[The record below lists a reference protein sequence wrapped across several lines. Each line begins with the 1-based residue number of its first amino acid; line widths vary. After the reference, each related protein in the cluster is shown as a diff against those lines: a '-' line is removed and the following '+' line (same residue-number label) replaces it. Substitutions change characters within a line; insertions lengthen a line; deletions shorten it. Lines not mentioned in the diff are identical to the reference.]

1 MRRAGTRTAPDRSN
15 SRFAFFSTPMDS
27 IFLKTSLQ
35 RSVRFMGFVLVMMSL
50 AIALPAAERGSGAS
64 SQELA
69 QGLVVTANFTDQEV
83 DASFA
88 IALNLSRSLQSS
100 EGRLAVLIGQT
111 DFTNL
116 FIPSGNSLNYLPRIL
131 PLPAGESSVRVFLVS
146 TSDEW
151 RELTQ
156 LTLRVKPPAPDDSA
170 SGQPGGQAQPSAAD
184 PAQTGAAKKYV
195 FTPSLTLGMKSQM
208 AERHFPD
215 SNRPERPTFA
225 DATLQASLKSEMTN
239 RWFGNQMQFDLVGS
253 SFKKEA
259 LRFAELGANAPKVDL
274 SSYLTQ
280 FQLNGAKFQAGHT
293 AFGNNRHLINS
304 FGSRGL
310 TLSIPLG
317 KRSDFSLAALNG
329 TSIVGWNNFFG
340 LDRRKHQILSAT
352 LGFEFIDQR
361 PGGLRLEAAAL
372 SGSLQ
377 PLAGFNQGVINDAEQ
392 SKGGSLRLLATDKA
406 QRLKLEGG
414 FTRSLFSNPSD
425 PLLNQNQLVIPVKET
440 TRSAYYLDTS
450 YALLQNLKL
459 GEKKT
464 ASLRLNYRLENVD
477 PLFRSVAATTQADRF
492 QHELEI
498 TGAVGDITA
507 TVSHQQFHDNLAE
520 VPSLLETL
528 SRRYVVVVSVPLA
541 TLAPEAPD
549 GTGAANRLS
558 RSMWLPRLGYNM
570 NRIHQFG
577 RAFPLNAGFNDP
589 SQVPDQISEI
599 HDFSSEW
606 QFEKWRLTYRFNRS
620 FQDNRQPGRVLSD
633 LLNQIHGV
641 IVGLNPHTSFDL
653 NFDLNVESAKNFE
666 TARID
671 RTLRAGINTNWR
683 MTPRMTINVI
693 ASNTL
698 AGDLGRRITRNRST
712 EFDLQWSYQFT
723 HGETGWRKVKGQ
735 FFIRYADR
743 YARTRDLLFGLNNLT
758 RLKTLNGGINF
769 VFF

>member
-1 MRRAGTRTAPDRSN
+1 MSYGTLN
-15 SRFAFFSTPMDS
+15 
-27 IFLKTSLQ
+27 TSLR
-35 RSVRFMGFVLVMMSL
+35 RSAAFMKSVFLVTAMV
-50 AIALPAAERGSGAS
+50 IAAPAAERNPGEPSQTAP
-64 SQELA
+64 SQELMITSN
-69 QGLVVTANFTDQEV
+69 LTDQDVEP
-83 DASFA
+83 SFV
-88 IALNLSRSLQSS
+88 LTFTPSRPLKVT
-100 EGRLAVLIGQT
+100 EGRLAILIG
-111 DFTNL
+111 DMDITNL
-116 FIPSGNSLNYLPRIL
+116 LTPTGDGLSYSPRIL
-131 PLPAGESSVRVFLVS
+131 PLPAGESPVKVFLV
-146 TSDEW
+146 TLSDEW
-151 RELTQ
+151 REVTQ
-156 LTLRVKPPAPDDSA
+156 FTIRVKAQAPAD
-170 SGQPGGQAQPSAAD
+170 GAQPQTSSADVAK
-184 PAQTGAAKKYV
+184 PASANKYK
-195 FTPSLTLGMKSQM
+195 FTPSLTLGMKSQLT
-208 AERHFPD
+208 ERHFPD
-215 SNRPERPTFA
+215 SNRPERPTFT

-239 RWFGNQMQFDLVGS
+239 GWFGNQMQFDLVGS
-253 SFKKEA
+253 SFQKEA
-259 LRFAELGANAPKVDL
+259 LRFAGLGANAPKVDL

-280 FQLNGAKFQAGHT
+280 FQLNGVKFQAGHAT
-293 AFGNNRHLINS
+293 FGTNRHLINS

-352 LGFEFIDQR
+352 LGFEFIGQR

-377 PLAGFNQGVINDAEQ
+377 PIAGFNQGVINDAEQ

-414 FTRSLFSNPSD
+414 FTRNLFSNPSD
-425 PLLNQNQLVIPVKET
+425 PLLNQSQPVVPVKET

-450 YALLQNLKL
+450 YALLQNRKL
-459 GEKKT
+459 SEKTT
-464 ASLRLNYRLENVD
+464 ANLRLNYRLESVD

-498 TGAVGDITA
+498 TGAVGEITA
-507 TVSHQQFHDNLAE
+507 TVSHQQFHDNLADI
-520 VPSLLETL
+520 PSLLTTL

-541 TLAPEAPD
+541 SLAPD
-549 GTGAANRLS
+549 GADGAGATNGAG

-589 SQVPDQISEI
+589 SQVPDQISEN

-606 QFEKWRLTYRFNRS
+606 QFQTWRLTYHFNRS
-620 FQDNRQPGRVLSD
+620 FQDNRQPGRVLAD

-641 IVGLNPHTSFDL
+641 TLGLTPHTTFDL
-653 NFDLNVESAKNFE
+653 NFDLNVESAKSFE
-666 TARID
+666 TARVD
-671 RTLRAGINTNWR
+671 RTLRAGLNTNWR

-698 AGDLGRRITRNRST
+698 AGDLARRITRSRST
-712 EFDLQWSYQFT
+712 EFDVQWSYQFT
-723 HGETGWRKVKGQ
+723 HGGEAGWRKVKGQ

-743 YARTRDLLFGLNNLT
+743 YARTRDLIFGFDNLT

>member
-35 RSVRFMGFVLVMMSL
+35 RSVRFIGFVLVMMSL
-50 AIALPAAERGSGAS
+50 AITSRAAERGSGAS

-131 PLPAGESSVRVFLVS
+131 PLPAGESPVRVFLVS

-156 LTLRVKPPAPDDSA
+156 LTLRVKAPESADSA
-170 SGQPGGQAQPSAAD
+170 SGQPISQAQPSAAD
-184 PAQTGAAKKYV
+184 PAQPGAAKKYG

-208 AERHFPD
+208 TERHFPD
-215 SNRPERPTFA
+215 SNRPERSTFT
-225 DATLQASLKSEMTN
+225 DLTLQASLKSEMTN
-239 RWFGNQMQFDLVGS
+239 GWFGNQMQFDLAGS
-253 SFKKEA
+253 SFQKEA
-259 LRFAELGANAPKVDL
+259 LRFSNLGDNAPNVDL
-274 SSYLTQ
+274 TSYLMQ
-280 FQLNGAKFQAGHT
+280 FQLSKTKFQAGQVT
-293 AFGNNRHLINS
+293 FGTNRHLINS
-304 FGSRGL
+304 YGSRGL
-310 TLSIPLG
+310 TFSIPLG
-317 KRSDFSLAALNG
+317 KRSDLSVAALNG
-329 TSIVGWNNFFG
+329 SSIVGWNNFFG

-352 LGFEFIDQR
+352 LGFEFIGQR

-377 PLAGFNQGVINDAEQ
+377 PIAGFNQGVIDDAEQ

-459 GEKKT
+459 SEKKT
-464 ASLRLNYRLENVD
+464 ANLRLNYRLKNVD
-477 PLFRSVAATTQADRF
+477 PLFRSVAATTLADRF

-498 TGAVGDITA
+498 TGAVGEITA
-507 TVSHQQFHDNLAE
+507 TVSHQQFHDNLAD
-520 VPSLLETL
+520 VPSLLKTL

-541 TLAPEAPD
+541 SLAPD
-549 GTGAANRLS
+549 GTDGMGGTNGAG
-558 RSMWLPRLGYNM
+558 RSLWLPRLGYNM

-589 SQVPDQISEI
+589 SQVPDQISEN

-606 QFEKWRLTYRFNRS
+606 QFQTWRLTYHYNRS
-620 FQDNRQPGRVLSD
+620 FQDNRQPGRVLAD
-633 LLNQIHGV
+633 LLNQIHGGAL
-641 IVGLNPHTSFDL
+641 GLTPHTAFDL
-653 NFDLNVESAKNFE
+653 NFDLNVESAKSFE
-666 TARID
+666 
-671 RTLRAGINTNWR
+671 
-683 MTPRMTINVI
+683 M
-693 ASNTL
+693 
-698 AGDLGRRITRNRST
+698 
-712 EFDLQWSYQFT
+712 
-723 HGETGWRKVKGQ
+723 
-735 FFIRYADR
+735 
-743 YARTRDLLFGLNNLT
+743 
-758 RLKTLNGGINF
+758 
-769 VFF
+769 